1 MSTFTKKHYEWFA
14 NKIGDGTFDL
24 SVEQFNDLMVEFE
37 DDNTEFKRDIFLK
50 WVTRVSKTTPRTRF
64 DSAHSLVVDNTVT

>member
-24 SVEQFNDLMVEFE
+24 SVEQFEDLMVEFE

-50 WVTRVSKTTPRTRF
+50 WVTRVSESTPR
-64 DSAHSLVVDNTVT
+64 LVVDNTAT

>member
-50 WVTRVSKTTPRTRF
+50 WVTRVSKTTPR
-64 DSAHSLVVDNTVT
+64 LVVDNTVT

>member
-14 NKIGDGTFDL
+14 NKIGGGTLDL
-24 SVEQFNDLMVEFE
+24 SIEQFNDLMVEFE

-50 WVTRVSKTTPRTRF
+50 WVTRVGVPKVTERF
-64 DSAHSLVVDNTVT
+64 KPYLVVDNTAT

>member
-14 NKIGDGTFDL
+14 NKIGDGTLDL
-24 SVEQFNDLMVEFE
+24 SIEQFNDLMVEFE

-50 WVTRVSKTTPRTRF
+50 WVTRVGVPKVTERF
-64 DSAHSLVVDNTVT
+64 KPYLVVDNTAT

>member
-24 SVEQFNDLMVEFE
+24 SVEQFEDLMVAFKS
-37 DDNTEFKRDIFLK
+37 DNKKFKRDIFLK
-50 WVTRVSKTTPRTRF
+50 WVTRVSKTTPR
-64 DSAHSLVVDNTVT
+64 LVVDNTAS

>member
-50 WVTRVSKTTPRTRF
+50 WVTRVGVPKVTERF
-64 DSAHSLVVDNTVT
+64 KPYLVVDNTAT